1 MWNLHRIFYQ
11 TRYEGK
17 AKAEVAVD
25 ILKAINSEMEVV
37 PYGTDLLTSSFEQK
51 LESIIF
57 SVNLV
62 LMGLGNIPAGEYN
75 NLKAIRTLTSLVDV
89 GALRSAG
96 LLSGTLVL
104 QEYSRS
110 EAKLITVKGNEQVAT
125 TLSMK
130 SGISTPLSPSLIPFQ
145 A

>member
-1 MWNLHRIFYQ
+1 
-11 TRYEGK
+11 
-17 AKAEVAVD
+17 
-25 ILKAINSEMEVV
+25 MEVV

-96 LLSGTLVL
+96 LVSGTLVL
-104 QEYSRS
+104 NSIPGL
-110 EAKLITVKGNEQVAT
+110 KLN
-125 TLSMK
+125 
-130 SGISTPLSPSLIPFQ
+130 
-145 A
+145 